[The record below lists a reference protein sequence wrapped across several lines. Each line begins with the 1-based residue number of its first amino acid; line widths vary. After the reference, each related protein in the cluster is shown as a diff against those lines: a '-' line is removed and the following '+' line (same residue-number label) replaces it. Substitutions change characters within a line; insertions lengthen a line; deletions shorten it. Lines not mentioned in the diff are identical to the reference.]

1 MLSSP
6 LLRRSLAAFA
16 CGFAAT
22 ATLIALAPADGAAQA
37 MRGHDS
43 RAPVNFDAGA
53 IEIQDRADRVFL
65 SGGVTVTQAGL
76 TLRSARMTVAYTNT
90 NAVDVNRIDALGGVT
105 VTKGD
110 ERATGNSAVYDIDS
124 RLITLIGNV
133 VLTQRGNR
141 LNGGRVVIDLDS
153 GRATI
158 DGRGANA
165 TTPAE
170 APPGTVTGGSG
181 RVTGTF
187 TVPQRENR

>member
-1 MLSSP
+1 M
-6 LLRRSLAAFA
+6 LAAFG

-22 ATLIALAPADGAAQA
+22 LTAAMLLPGAGTAQA
-37 MRGHDS
+37 LRGHDS

-65 SGGVTVTQAGL
+65 TGGVTVTQAGL

-90 NAVDVNRIDALGGVT
+90 GAVDVNRIDALGGVT

-110 ERATGNSAVYDIDS
+110 ERATGNSAVYDIDA
-124 RLITLIGNV
+124 RLITMIGNV
-133 VLTQRGNR
+133 TLVQRGNR

-158 DGRGANA
+158 DGRGAA
-165 TTPAE
+165 GTLPAE
-170 APPGTVTGGSG
+170 APPGTTGAAGG

-187 TVPQRENR
+187 TVPQRDRR